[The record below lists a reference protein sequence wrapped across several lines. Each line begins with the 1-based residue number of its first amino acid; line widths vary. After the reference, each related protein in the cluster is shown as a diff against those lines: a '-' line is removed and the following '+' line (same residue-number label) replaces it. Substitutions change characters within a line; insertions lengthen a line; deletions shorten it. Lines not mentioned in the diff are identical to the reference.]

1 MEKVNVSRSKSV
13 LLTGMT
19 QEGEGAVKGGEGG
32 RGEGGIEREVEGAVK
47 GGGGGEVEGAV
58 SAEGGGEVSGRRLK
72 EGGGE
77 VSGRRLKEGER
88 VAAGGASL
96 SCKGGDGV
104 RSSSPLARRDRS
116 KSTASMFQNV
126 GCTLLL
132 ARVGLQ
138 GQLWRPT
145 DSDEPMLEAQAGW
158 CTTSGSAMLALKRR
172 LSYDT
177 NKNCKLLFILKICI
191 KLRYLSPRFFETF
204 IDLQRLVEGCRCNI

>member
-96 SCKGGDGV
+96 SKGGDGV
-104 RSSSPLARRDRS
+104 RSSSPLARRDKS

-132 ARVGLQ
+132 ARMGLQ

-145 DSDEPMLEAQAGW
+145 DSDEPMLEAQTGW
-158 CTTSGSAMLALKRR
+158 CATSGSAMLALKRR

>member
-19 QEGEGAVKGGEGG
+19 QEGEGAVKVGE
-32 RGEGGIEREVEGAVK
+32 R
-47 GGGGGEVEGAV
+47 GEVEWAV

-72 EGGGE
+72 EG
-77 VSGRRLKEGER
+77 KR

-96 SCKGGDGV
+96 SKGGDGV
-104 RSSSPLARRDRS
+104 RSSSPLARRDKS

-132 ARVGLQ
+132 ARMGLQ

-145 DSDEPMLEAQAGW
+145 DSDEPMLEAQTGW
-158 CTTSGSAMLALKRR
+158 CATSGSAMLALKRR
-172 LSYDT
+172 LS
-177 NKNCKLLFILKICI
+177 
-191 KLRYLSPRFFETF
+191 
-204 IDLQRLVEGCRCNI
+204 

>member
-1 MEKVNVSRSKSV
+1 M
-13 LLTGMT
+13 
-19 QEGEGAVKGGEGG
+19 
-32 RGEGGIEREVEGAVK
+32 
-47 GGGGGEVEGAV
+47 GGGEVEGAV

-77 VSGRRLKEGER
+77 VSGRRLKEGGGEVSGRRLKEGKR

-132 ARVGLQ
+132 ARMGLQ
-138 GQLWRPT
+138 GQLWKPT
-145 DSDEPMLEAQAGW
+145 DSDKPMLEAQTGW
-158 CTTSGSAMLALKRR
+158 CATSDSAMLALKRR
-172 LSYDT
+172 LS
-177 NKNCKLLFILKICI
+177 
-191 KLRYLSPRFFETF
+191 
-204 IDLQRLVEGCRCNI
+204 

>member
-104 RSSSPLARRDRS
+104 RSSSPLARRDKS

-145 DSDEPMLEAQAGW
+145 DSDEPMLEAQTGW
-158 CTTSGSAMLALKRR
+158 CATSGSAMLALKRR
-172 LSYDT
+172 LS
-177 NKNCKLLFILKICI
+177 
-191 KLRYLSPRFFETF
+191 
-204 IDLQRLVEGCRCNI
+204 

>member
-32 RGEGGIEREVEGAVK
+32 RGERGIER
-47 GGGGGEVEGAV
+47 EVEGAV

-77 VSGRRLKEGER
+77 ISGRRLKEGER

-96 SCKGGDGV
+96 SKGGDGV
-104 RSSSPLARRDRS
+104 RSSSPLARRDKS

-132 ARVGLQ
+132 ARMGLQ
-138 GQLWRPT
+138 GQL
-145 DSDEPMLEAQAGW
+145 
-158 CTTSGSAMLALKRR
+158 
-172 LSYDT
+172 
-177 NKNCKLLFILKICI
+177 
-191 KLRYLSPRFFETF
+191 
-204 IDLQRLVEGCRCNI
+204 

>member
-19 QEGEGAVKGGEGG
+19 QEGEGAVKGGGG
-32 RGEGGIEREVEGAVK
+32 GEVEGAVSAE
-47 GGGGGEVEGAV
+47 GGGEVSGRRLKEGGGEVEGAVSAEGGGEVSGRRLKEGGGEVEGAV

-132 ARVGLQ
+132 ARMGLQ

-145 DSDEPMLEAQAGW
+145 DSDKPMLEAQTGW
-158 CTTSGSAMLALKRR
+158 CATSDTAMLALRRR
-172 LSYDT
+172 LS
-177 NKNCKLLFILKICI
+177 
-191 KLRYLSPRFFETF
+191 
-204 IDLQRLVEGCRCNI
+204 

>member
-13 LLTGMT
+13 LLTGLA
-19 QEGEGAVKGGEGG
+19 QEGEGAVKGEEGG
-32 RGEGGIEREVEGAVK
+32 GGEGGIEREVEGAVK
-47 GGGGGEVEGAV
+47 GRGGGEVEGAV
-58 SAEGGGEVSGRRLK
+58 SAEGGR
-72 EGGGE
+72 E

-96 SCKGGDGV
+96 TCKGGDGV
-104 RSSSPLARRDRS
+104 RSSSPLARRDKS

-145 DSDEPMLEAQAGW
+145 DSDKPMLEAQTGW
-158 CTTSGSAMLALKRR
+158 CATSDTAMLALRRR
-172 LSYDT
+172 LS
-177 NKNCKLLFILKICI
+177 
-191 KLRYLSPRFFETF
+191 
-204 IDLQRLVEGCRCNI
+204 